1 MASKWLWCIFQLPL
15 MSGFLGLVASPG
27 IGRSS
32 ECGQAGEVAVLDEL
46 EAGAAA
52 GGHVVDVVVEAE
64 LGERAGAVA
73 AADDGEGPRLGAGLR
88 HGPRAGLEAGVLEH
102 AHGPV
107 PEDGAGL

>member
-52 GGHVVDVVVEAE
+52 GGHVVDLVVEAG
-64 LGERAGAVA
+64 LGQRAGAA
-73 AADDGEGPRLGAGLR
+73 SAADDAEPPGLGARLGHRPGAGLE
-88 HGPRAGLEAGVLEH
+88 PRVLEH
-102 AHGPV
+102 AH
-107 PEDGAGL
+107 